1 MVADEVR
8 KLAERTTKATK
19 EIEFMILSIQKS
31 TEDAVKSMHGTK
43 ENVSKGTEV
52 AQKSAD
58 AISNINALMGK
69 LKEMITQIAA
79 ATEEQSQT
87 SEEIS
92 RSSEEIIKS
101 QDNVSS
107 AAKQVTSS
115 SEELSNFAAELIKT
129 VNTYKI

>member
-1 MVADEVR
+1 
-8 KLAERTTKATK
+8 
-19 EIEFMILSIQKS
+19 MILSIQKS

-58 AISNINALMGK
+58 AISNINYLMAK

-79 ATEEQSQT
+79 ASEEQSQT

-92 RSSEEIIKS
+92 LSSEEIIKS
-101 QDNVSS
+101 QDNVASGSKQVAAS
-107 AAKQVTSS
+107 AAEVAHLA
-115 SEELSNFAAELIKT
+115 SELVKT
-129 VNTYKI
+129 VNVFKIN